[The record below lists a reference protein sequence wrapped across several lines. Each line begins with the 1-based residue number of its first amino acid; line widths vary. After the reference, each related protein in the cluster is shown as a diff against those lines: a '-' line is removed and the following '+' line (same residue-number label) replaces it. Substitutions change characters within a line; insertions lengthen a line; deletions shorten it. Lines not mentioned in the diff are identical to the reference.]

1 MDEKLLARQASAGDK
16 EAFAALYMR
25 YRDDLYR
32 YAYFRLG
39 NEEDARDA
47 VANAVAY
54 AWEHLK
60 ELKNDAC
67 FDAWLLKITY
77 SEAVSV
83 RRRSRRYESIEEL
96 ADTFSYETDDSDLH
110 FFDILCRAGLDG
122 KTHRIFIL
130 RFLYGY
136 TLPEIAE
143 MTRENLNTVKA
154 KYYRALR
161 KMADMK
167 GLL

>member
-1 MDEKLLARQASAGDK
+1 MTKDEFAEAVRKSERKLYVSALSVV
-16 EAFAALYMR
+16 A
-25 YRDDLYR
+25 
-32 YAYFRLG
+32 
-39 NEEDARDA
+39 NTEDARDA